1 MYDWAE
7 YTLHP
12 IRAQNY
18 DFFAKTTKYFAFL
31 DMNITLAMSNYDT
44 QITKMSV
51 GESTFGDF
59 NTDHGQL
66 VSGCLGVCRLHFS
79 IYLAGINATLE
90 EDGVGDSLHTL

>member
-18 DFFAKTTKYFAFL
+18 DFFTKTTKYFAFL

-51 GESTFGDF
+51 G
-59 NTDHGQL
+59 
-66 VSGCLGVCRLHFS
+66 
-79 IYLAGINATLE
+79 
-90 EDGVGDSLHTL
+90 

>member
-18 DFFAKTTKYFAFL
+18 DFFTKTTKYFAFL
-31 DMNITLAMSNYDT
+31 DMNITIAMSNYDT

-51 GESTFGDF
+51 GESTFGNVD
-59 NTDHGQL
+59 TDIGQA
-66 VSGCLGVCRLHFS
+66 VGRGICVGRLHVS
-79 IYLAGINATLE
+79 LYLTGIYAGLE

>member
-31 DMNITLAMSNYDT
+31 DRNIMLVTSNYDT
-44 QITKMSV
+44 QITKLSV
-51 GESTFGDF
+51 GESTFGNVD
-59 NTDHGQL
+59 TDIGQA
-66 VSGCLGVCRLHFS
+66 VGRGLGVCRLHVS
-79 IYLAGINATLE
+79 VYLLPFYAGLE
-90 EDGVGDSLHTL
+90 EDGVGDGFHTL

>member
-31 DMNITLAMSNYDT
+31 DMNITIAMSNYDT
-44 QITKMSV
+44 QITKLSV
-51 GESTFGDF
+51 SESTFGNVD
-59 NTDHGQL
+59 TDIGQA
-66 VSGCLGVCRLHFS
+66 VGRGLGVCRLHFS